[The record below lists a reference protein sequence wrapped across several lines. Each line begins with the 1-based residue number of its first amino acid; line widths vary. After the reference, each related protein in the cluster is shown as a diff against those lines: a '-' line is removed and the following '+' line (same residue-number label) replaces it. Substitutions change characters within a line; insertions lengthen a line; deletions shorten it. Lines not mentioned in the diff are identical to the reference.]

1 MIFIIQQLCYILC
14 NGFLLKSVNQ
24 ICKIIDN
31 ATVTVFPS
39 YILPSLHQRMQY
51 LTLCN
56 NHRTLKLQGSP
67 GARLYRPG
75 EGRGYPEPVLERVP
89 PSHLDHRVRLAGM
102 KYICERPVAEFI
114 DP

>member
-1 MIFIIQQLCYILC
+1 
-14 NGFLLKSVNQ
+14 
-24 ICKIIDN
+24 
-31 ATVTVFPS
+31 
-39 YILPSLHQRMQY
+39 MQY

-75 EGRGYPEPVLERVP
+75 EGGGHFEPVLERVP
-89 PSHLDHRVRLAGM
+89 PSHLDHRVRLAGV
-102 KYICERPVAEFI
+102 KYICERPVAEFT